1 MANESDTWGFSVFE
15 FTHTERTTGGMSTCF
30 WKGTTFSG
38 PPWHCSFLS
47 SAPPLPSPFK
57 QCPRPNSLYFLPL
70 SDVSHRAIFPVVLQV
85 HRGGEGVVTSQLQRA
100 RLWHSSLTI
109 SLTKPSCLACY
120 WAAHPFSPP
129 MSLLLLFLLFPGQL
143 LNIFRGLIR

>member
-1 MANESDTWGFSVFE
+1 MKVTREDFQFSSSHTQNEPLVEWAPVFGKERLFLGLLDIVVFS
-15 FTHTERTTGGMSTCF
+15 RL
-30 WKGTTFSG
+30 
-38 PPWHCSFLS
+38 P
-47 SAPPLPSPFK
+47 PPLPSPFK